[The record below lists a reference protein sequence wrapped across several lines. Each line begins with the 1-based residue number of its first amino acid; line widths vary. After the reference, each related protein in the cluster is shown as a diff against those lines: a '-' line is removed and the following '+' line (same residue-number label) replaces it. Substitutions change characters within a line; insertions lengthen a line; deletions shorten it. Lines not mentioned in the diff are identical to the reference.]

1 MNNYI
6 NYNELR
12 KLAAKIEKSR
22 PILGSLLIKEGKAYF
37 TDGLYLVAMGGYQ
50 GTPDMVINL
59 NTYGKPAGE
68 YPELTRIM
76 RGPFNQVTF
85 ESAIYG
91 GRVINQFKRDD
102 GLIVYIDEDI
112 KNQIKRLVA
121 NKKFTLDINQ
131 IKTNGSIGLYEINDD
146 TKIYFG
152 LKRREVEKNV

>member
-12 KLAAKIEKSR
+12 KLGAKAEKSR
-22 PILGSLLIKEGKAYF
+22 PMLGSLLIKEGKAYF

-50 GTPDMVINL
+50 GAPDMVINL

-68 YPELTRIM
+68 YPELTGVM
-76 RGPFNQVTF
+76 KGPFNQVAF
-85 ESAIYG
+85 ESSIYG

-112 KNQIKRLVA
+112 KNQIKRLVV
-121 NKKFTLDINQ
+121 NKKFTLDISQ